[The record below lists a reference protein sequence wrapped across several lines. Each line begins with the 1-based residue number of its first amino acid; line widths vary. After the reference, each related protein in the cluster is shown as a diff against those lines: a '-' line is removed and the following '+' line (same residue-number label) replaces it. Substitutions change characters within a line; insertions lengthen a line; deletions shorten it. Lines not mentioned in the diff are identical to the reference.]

1 MRVVGAARV
10 FQHKTGENTIIMSI
24 AVAVHKGQDLVIAA
38 DTQDSFGSNRVSF
51 ENYRS
56 KKIISIGDSY
66 VATSGWGVYED
77 ILNDYL
83 ATREHVSL
91 NTKPQIFAF
100 FMKFWKDLHE
110 HYSFV
115 KDQTDEDDASPFGE
129 LDSSFLIANHRGI
142 FYVSSNMSITKF
154 EQYFAIGSG
163 ASFGLGTM
171 YALYDLNYNAEQI
184 ARKAVEAAIT
194 FNVYCGGSIDLF
206 RIES

>member
-1 MRVVGAARV
+1 M
-10 FQHKTGENTIIMSI
+10 
-24 AVAVHKGQDLVIAA
+24 
-38 DTQDSFGSNRVSF
+38 
-51 ENYRS
+51 
-56 KKIISIGDSY
+56 
-66 VATSGWGVYED
+66 ATSWGVYED

-91 NTKPQIFAF
+91 NTKPHFCLF
-100 FMKFWKDLHE
+100 HE
-110 HYSFV
+110 VLERSTRTLQLCQ
-115 KDQTDEDDASPFGE
+115 DQTDEDDASPFGE

>member
-1 MRVVGAARV
+1 M
-10 FQHKTGENTIIMSI
+10 
-24 AVAVHKGQDLVIAA
+24 
-38 DTQDSFGSNRVSF
+38 
-51 ENYRS
+51 
-56 KKIISIGDSY
+56 
-66 VATSGWGVYED
+66 ATSGWGVYED

-142 FYVSSNMSITKF
+142 FMCLRDMSITKVRNNILHWLRR
-154 EQYFAIGSG
+154 E
-163 ASFGLGTM
+163 
-171 YALYDLNYNAEQI
+171 
-184 ARKAVEAAIT
+184 
-194 FNVYCGGSIDLF
+194 F
-206 RIES
+206 RPGNHVCLIRSEL